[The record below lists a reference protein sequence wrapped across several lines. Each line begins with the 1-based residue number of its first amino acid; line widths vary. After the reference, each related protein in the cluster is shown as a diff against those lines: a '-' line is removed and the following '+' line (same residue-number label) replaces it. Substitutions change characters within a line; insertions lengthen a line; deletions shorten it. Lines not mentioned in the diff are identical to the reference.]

1 MRFHLLFGAALVV
14 AVPSTGGAQAL
25 ASAPRSTT
33 GVPAPRVSST
43 SASAIFAPT
52 PPMIDGRDND
62 AVWSHAQ
69 VIDDFRTFDP
79 VEDGDP
85 RFKTEARVAYDAQ
98 NLYVFVRAF
107 DPHPDSIISLLSRRD
122 QKTQSDQLK
131 IVIDAYHDRRT
142 GVELAVNPAGV
153 KRDYAMLNDIEE
165 DVSWD
170 AVWDVATRIDSLG
183 WTAEF
188 RVPLSQLRF
197 HPDSTNTFGFGVW
210 RDVARYNERYAWPL
224 YLRSRPGFASQ
235 LGTITGMKGLSSSGR
250 LEVAPYTVAK
260 TSNVPQATGFAQQ
273 SRVTAGADL
282 KYGITS
288 NLTLTATINPDFGQ
302 VEADPA
308 VLNLSAF
315 ETFFPE
321 QRPFF
326 LEGQSNFRFDLNCSD
341 SICSGLFYSRRIGR
355 SPQLGDVY
363 SDANNPTSSAIMSAA
378 KLTGRLENGVTVGAL
393 DAVTQ
398 RETSIGGRT
407 IEPQTNYFV
416 GRAQR
421 EFNHGGSSVGFMM
434 TNVHRGMDQ
443 FSAPYLRSNASVG
456 GVDGRYQFG
465 KGNFELRGNAAFSQ
479 VDGSAA
485 AIALTQQS
493 TVHNYLRPDDDIAY
507 DPTRTS
513 LTGYTAQA
521 SINKL
526 GGGMTRGTVVVQ
538 GFSPG
543 FEINDVGF
551 LSQANQRD
559 ESVWFQIH
567 QDNPGRHY
575 RAWNLNFN
583 HWAGWSWDGTPTEL
597 GGNINYHLE
606 LPNSMWLHMG
616 EGINN
621 AGGTLCA
628 TCMRGGP
635 AVRADLS
642 TNGWFEVDG
651 DPRWKVIP
659 YLPVNWS
666 TGDAGRSHS
675 WNVSPAM
682 DLRFS
687 SRFVSTI
694 GYSFTHNLNAT
705 QYNGTFGVIGSDTTH
720 YTIARLDQTTRSVTL
735 RMSFTA
741 TPTLSLQVYAQP
753 FASRGNFSNWL
764 QVANARAE
772 QWSSRYTPYAGGDP
786 GAFDVSQY
794 RSNTVLRWEY
804 RPGSVIYLVWA
815 QQRNQ
820 SLDGVAARLT
830 DQGLGQL
837 PGAHPLNV
845 LLIKGSYWLN
855 F

>member
-434 TNVHRGMDQ
+434 TNVHRGMD
-443 FSAPYLRSNASVG
+443 
-456 GVDGRYQFG
+456 
-465 KGNFELRGNAAFSQ
+465 
-479 VDGSAA
+479 
-485 AIALTQQS
+485 
-493 TVHNYLRPDDDIAY
+493 
-507 DPTRTS
+507 
-513 LTGYTAQA
+513 
-521 SINKL
+521 
-526 GGGMTRGTVVVQ
+526 
-538 GFSPG
+538 
-543 FEINDVGF
+543 
-551 LSQANQRD
+551 
-559 ESVWFQIH
+559 
-567 QDNPGRHY
+567 
-575 RAWNLNFN
+575 
-583 HWAGWSWDGTPTEL
+583 
-597 GGNINYHLE
+597 
-606 LPNSMWLHMG
+606 
-616 EGINN
+616 
-621 AGGTLCA
+621 
-628 TCMRGGP
+628 
-635 AVRADLS
+635 
-642 TNGWFEVDG
+642 
-651 DPRWKVIP
+651 
-659 YLPVNWS
+659 
-666 TGDAGRSHS
+666 
-675 WNVSPAM
+675 
-682 DLRFS
+682 
-687 SRFVSTI
+687 
-694 GYSFTHNLNAT
+694 
-705 QYNGTFGVIGSDTTH
+705 
-720 YTIARLDQTTRSVTL
+720 
-735 RMSFTA
+735 
-741 TPTLSLQVYAQP
+741 
-753 FASRGNFSNWL
+753 
-764 QVANARAE
+764 
-772 QWSSRYTPYAGGDP
+772 
-786 GAFDVSQY
+786 
-794 RSNTVLRWEY
+794 
-804 RPGSVIYLVWA
+804 
-815 QQRNQ
+815 
-820 SLDGVAARLT
+820 
-830 DQGLGQL
+830 
-837 PGAHPLNV
+837 
-845 LLIKGSYWLN
+845 
-855 F
+855 